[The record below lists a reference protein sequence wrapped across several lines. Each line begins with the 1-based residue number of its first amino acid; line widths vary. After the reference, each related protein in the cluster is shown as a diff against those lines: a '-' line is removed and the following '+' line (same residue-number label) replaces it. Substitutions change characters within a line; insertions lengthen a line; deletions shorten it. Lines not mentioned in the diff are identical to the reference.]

1 VDSGASLPK
10 YRAGMESFANPSAIE
25 LTQALRDWHDF
36 YVLGG
41 TAAATLIGLM
51 FVAATI
57 GVSYFDEK
65 NEAGLRL
72 FLTPTV
78 VHLGAVLA
86 TCLLITVPTQT
97 WTSLGALLMAGS
109 AIGII
114 YSGRVAIDMRRQ
126 RFYQSVDVF
135 DRLWYALLPMAAYLL
150 VTVVGFG
157 LLAQQQGALNLLA
170 VGLGLLLL
178 LGIRNA
184 WDMTVWVVIRIPN
197 K

>member
-1 VDSGASLPK
+1 MG
-10 YRAGMESFANPSAIE
+10 SFANPGAIE
-25 LTQALRDWHDF
+25 LPQALREWHDF

-41 TAAATLIGLM
+41 TASATLIGLM
-51 FVAATI
+51 FVAASV
-57 GVSYFDEK
+57 GVSYYEEK
-65 NEAGLRL
+65 SEAGLRL

-78 VHLGAVLA
+78 VHFGAVLV

-109 AIGII
+109 AIGIL
-114 YSGRVAIDMRRQ
+114 YSGWVAIDMRR
-126 RFYQSVDVF
+126 RRLYQSVDVF
-135 DRLWYALLPMAAYLL
+135 DRLWYALLPMAAYL
-150 VTVVGFG
+150 VVMVAGFG
-157 LLAQQQGALNLLA
+157 LLEKRQAALDLLA

-184 WDMTVWVVIRIPN
+184 WDMTVWVVMRVSN